1 MPARFLIVLL
11 AIAVLALPAAVPASQ
26 PAGSRIIDPA
36 PAAAPVPSP
45 SDPGLLRLDPHRT
58 PELSMVLPK
67 GFTTLEMIN
76 EDPFRG

>member
-26 PAGSRIIDPA
+26 PAGTRIIDP
-36 PAAAPVPSP
+36 PAAVPVPSP
-45 SDPGLLRLDPHRT
+45 SDRGLLRLDPNRT
-58 PELSMVLPK
+58 PELSMVLPE